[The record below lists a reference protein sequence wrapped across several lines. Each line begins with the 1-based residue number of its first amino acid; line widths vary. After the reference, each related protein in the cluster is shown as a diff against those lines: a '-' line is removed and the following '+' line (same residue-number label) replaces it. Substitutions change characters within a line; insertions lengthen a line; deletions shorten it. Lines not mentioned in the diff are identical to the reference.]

1 MSDILLFGATGYTG
15 RLTAAALADAG
26 ASFAIAGRDRSKL
39 EDLSARSGDPEIH
52 IAAVGD
58 VDALARALSGCKV
71 LITCVGP
78 FVRLGDTAI
87 EAALRAGVHYI
98 DSTGEGVFV
107 DRLIEEYDDDA
118 RAANLT
124 IAPAMGFDEVPAD
137 VACTLAAEEM
147 DRPEVIVTYAVPRKG
162 SAGTVRSATGIMGS
176 AGPWIED
183 GVRRTIKVGAEERWS
198 PMPPP
203 LGPRRAQAFPFALT
217 RLAPLHIDAASFKT
231 FVTTGTLERQAMRV
245 GAPLL
250 GLMSKEPVRRAFD
263 LFTRLLPEGPD
274 EEERGKGRWTILAEA
289 RAGKAWRNVVATGT
303 DVYGLTARTL
313 TRAAITMSAPG
324 FDRSGVLSPV
334 QAVGLAPLRDELRSA
349 GVEFQIHEP
358 NG

>member
-26 ASFAIAGRDRSKL
+26 ASFAIVGRDRSKL
-39 EDLSARSGDPEIH
+39 EDLSAQTGNPEIH
-52 IAAVGD
+52 VASVGD
-58 VDALARALSGCKV
+58 VDALTRALSGCKV

-78 FVRLGDTAI
+78 FVQLGDTAI

-98 DSTGEGVFV
+98 DSTGEGVFI
-107 DRLIEEYDDDA
+107 DRLLDERNGDA

-124 IAPAMGFDEVPAD
+124 IAPALGFDEVPGD
-137 VACTLAAEEM
+137 VACTLAVEGM
-147 DRPEVIVTYAVPRKG
+147 DHPEVIVTYAVPRKG
-162 SAGTVRSATGIMGS
+162 SAGTVRSATGIMAS
-176 AGPWIED
+176 SGPWIDD
-183 GVRRTIKVGAEERWS
+183 GVRRKIKVGAEERWS
-198 PMPPP
+198 PMPAP

-217 RLAPLHIDAASFKT
+217 RLAPLHIDAQTFKT
-231 FVTTGTLERQAMRV
+231 FITAGNLERYAMRV

-250 GLMSKEPVRRAFD
+250 GLVSKGPVTRAID

-274 EEERGKGRWTILAEA
+274 EEERDKGRWTILAEA
-289 RAGKAWRNVVATGT
+289 RSGDRWRNVVATGT

-313 TRAAITMSAPG
+313 ARAAITMSTPG
-324 FDRSGVLSPV
+324 YERSGVLSPV
-334 QAVGLAPLRDELRSA
+334 QAVGLDPLREELTSA

-358 NG
+358 SG